1 MRRSALFL
9 AAILLVVPACGGG
22 GTDVSEA
29 AAIRLEPEVQALR
42 QAAADGNR
50 EAAGQELADL
60 RRLVDE
66 LSATGELGGDGA
78 RRILAAATEVEA
90 NLDLLAST
98 STIPATTAATTAPP
112 ITTTEPPLPPLPP
125 ATEDKRDKEDK
136 EEDDEDDEE
145 EDEEDETP
153 RPPGNGNRPR
163 D

>member
-1 MRRSALFL
+1 MRRSALLL
-9 AAILLVVPACGGG
+9 AAILVVVPACGGG

-29 AAIRLEPEVQALR
+29 AAIQLEPEVQALR

-90 NLDLLAST
+90 NLDLLAGT
-98 STIPATTAATTAPP
+98 STTPTTTVPPATTAPP
-112 ITTTEPPLPPLPP
+112 TTTTDPPPPPP
-125 ATEDKRDKEDK
+125 AAEDKREKDK
-136 EEDDEDDEE
+136 EEDEE
-145 EDEEDETP
+145 EDDKDDKDDETP
-153 RPPGNGNRPR
+153 RPPGNDNRPR